1 MHIIRAYDKGWESKR
16 SSLIRVYTSGPW
28 PCLRVT
34 EDFPEEVL
42 FKSQRGM
49 IRQQ

>member
-34 EDFPEEVL
+34 EDFLEEVL